1 MEKHLEMRSFMVQPI
16 VNLTKDHV
24 NMAINGMSKGDRK
37 YRTKSS
43 DLCVLAG
50 VLRPRDM
57 ISSAAKPSLAI

>member
-37 YRTKSS
+37 
-43 DLCVLAG
+43 
-50 VLRPRDM
+50 
-57 ISSAAKPSLAI
+57 